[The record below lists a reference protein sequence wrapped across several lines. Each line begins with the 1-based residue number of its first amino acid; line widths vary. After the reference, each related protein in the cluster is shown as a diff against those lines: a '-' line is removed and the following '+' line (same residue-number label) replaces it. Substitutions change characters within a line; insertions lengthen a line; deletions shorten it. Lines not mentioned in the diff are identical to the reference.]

1 MVGFIEIVILSA
13 VLFCVAYPLL
23 SRKVAEPG
31 AAALTESD
39 YTDLLYRKEA
49 TLIALKDLEFDFKTG
64 KIDDSDY
71 GEVKTGLEAE
81 AMEILRNIELLD
93 KGAPQPA
100 AAGSGAAQD
109 RPRAKNFCHN
119 CGAPAGKS
127 HKFCSACGA
136 RLG

>member
-1 MVGFIEIVILSA
+1 MVGFVEIIILSA
-13 VLFCVAYPLL
+13 ALLCVAYPLL

-49 TLIALKDLEFDFKTG
+49 TLIALKDLDFDFKTG
-64 KIDDSDY
+64 KIDDADY
-71 GEVKTGLEAE
+71 NEVKTGLESD
-81 AMEILRNIELLD
+81 AMEILRNIEQFD
-93 KGAPQPA
+93 KGVSQPA
-100 AAGSGAAQD
+100 AQAAAQE

-127 HKFCSACGA
+127 HKFCSECGA

>member
-1 MVGFIEIVILSA
+1 MVGFVEIIILSA
-13 VLFCVAYPLL
+13 ALFCVAYPLL

-64 KIDDSDY
+64 KIDDADY
-71 GEVKTGLEAE
+71 DEVKTGLEAE
-81 AMEILRNIELLD
+81 AMEILRNIEQFD
-93 KGAPQPA
+93 KGASQPA
-100 AAGSGAAQD
+100 APSSAQE
-109 RPRAKNFCHN
+109 RPKAKNFCHN
-119 CGAPAGKS
+119 CGAPAGKG
-127 HKFCSACGA
+127 HKFCSECGA